1 MPGSDQGVSRDRY
14 SLIPRCLIFLQR
26 ADEVLLFKGSPDK
39 RLWPGRY
46 NGVGGHIE
54 RGEDVL
60 SAARR
65 ELLEET
71 GLACPGLRLCGTIT
85 VDTGEEVG
93 IGVFVFTGD
102 CPSGEPIHSPEGMA
116 EWVQRDRIDEYDLVE
131 DLHFI
136 LPVVFRMT
144 PGQPAF
150 SGHYRYDD
158 QDQLVITLADP

>member
-1 MPGSDQGVSRDRY
+1 MPGSDQVVSRDRY

-71 GLACPGLRLCGTIT
+71 GLA
-85 VDTGEEVG
+85 
-93 IGVFVFTGD
+93 
-102 CPSGEPIHSPEGMA
+102 A
-116 EWVQRDRIDEYDLVE
+116 LVCASAVRS
-131 DLHFI
+131 L
-136 LPVVFRMT
+136 LT
-144 PGQPAF
+144 PGRRW
-150 SGHYRYDD
+150 G
-158 QDQLVITLADP
+158 